1 MDGYLEIPTVPT
13 PFEALTSDL
22 TRIVSRVQS
31 LPLESIGKN
40 LDRSLQNLAASLE
53 NAERVTRQ
61 LDAEVLPALTAVAN
75 DANALLS
82 PTSTVSTELRQLLIE
97 LRDAARSIRLMA
109 DYLERHPEALIR
121 GKGEG
126 S

>member
-1 MDGYLEIPTVPT
+1 MEG
-13 PFEALTSDL
+13 
-22 TRIVSRVQS
+22 
-31 LPLESIGKN
+31 
-40 LDRSLQNLAASLE
+40 
-53 NAERVTRQ
+53 VTKQ
-61 LDAEVLPALTAVAN
+61 LDAETLPALTAVAD

-109 DYLERHPEALIR
+109 DYLEQHPEALIR